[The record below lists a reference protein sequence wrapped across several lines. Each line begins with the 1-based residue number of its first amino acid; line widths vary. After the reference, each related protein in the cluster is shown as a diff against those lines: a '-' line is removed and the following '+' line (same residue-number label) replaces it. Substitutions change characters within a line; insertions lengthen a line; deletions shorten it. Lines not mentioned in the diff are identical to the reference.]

1 MYYRYVGR
9 PRSGQCIVFCLCF
22 SLWKA
27 LGSRLFD
34 SIGLLVEF
42 LSTLGFPHL
51 PSIFSHKSLQ
61 APSTLWLWVSSTV
74 WLTFCVKPLTGQL
87 SETPVS
93 KHDRISIN
101 KSISYFCLSKGLVW
115 IWVGFTLPKSL
126 IHPFI
131 TAYLIGRINLG
142 SIALSVVYHE
152 RHSLRIIGIEGE
164 GFQLQSPNFFFQKYQ
179 RR

>member
-1 MYYRYVGR
+1 MQGAKVWTNVLSFDCVSVSER
-9 PRSGQCIVFCLCF
+9 PKGPGYLLCWSFCGVLIQF
-22 SLWKA
+22 KDSPSSL
-27 LGSRLFD
+27 F
-34 SIGLLVEF
+34 F
-42 LSTLGFPHL
+42 F
-51 PSIFSHKSLQ
+51 HKSLQ